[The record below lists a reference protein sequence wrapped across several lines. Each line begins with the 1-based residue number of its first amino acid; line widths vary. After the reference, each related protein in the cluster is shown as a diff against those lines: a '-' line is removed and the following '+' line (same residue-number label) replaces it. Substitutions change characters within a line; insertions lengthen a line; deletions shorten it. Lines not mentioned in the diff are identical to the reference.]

1 MIFALLDSKHKNKNE
16 FRNRFT
22 FYDQVH
28 TTGMDIKQC
37 LNAKALV
44 TLGKDMTWRD
54 YAQGA
59 FRMRGLGIG
68 QKICLIVIPEVDKLV
83 SKRGEELVERS
94 ASEGVG
100 GGDLLNMTTGTT
112 GEAFLVNVA
121 AWLVVNGMRS
131 ENMQFNILSEQSVRN
146 VWRKRAFKTLA
157 VGHGELTR
165 AAFGVRSKRTGSV
178 AENSDEE
185 LKRIMGGGGGGGGR

>member
-1 MIFALLDSKHKNKNE
+1 
-16 FRNRFT
+16 
-22 FYDQVH
+22 
-28 TTGMDIKQC
+28 MDIKQC